1 MKKLTKLNFFKQKQE
16 KLNQTSNSTLL
27 ASNKDQDMSDVED
40 KNSQMQEYSETE
52 SSNEKDDVFS
62 GDEILEEVEEKQQQ
76 DFVLSSPQRN
86 NDSIVSSIILGT
98 PLCIGLPRKTY
109 TDNLIIW
116 EKYKKTPK
124 GFEVSGHDPANLILK
139 LHKNVCGQ

>member
-62 GDEILEEVEEKQQQ
+62 GDEILEEVEE
-76 DFVLSSPQRN
+76 
-86 NDSIVSSIILGT
+86 
-98 PLCIGLPRKTY
+98 
-109 TDNLIIW
+109 
-116 EKYKKTPK
+116 E
-124 GFEVSGHDPANLILK
+124 E
-139 LHKNVCGQ
+139 